1 MLNERMVAVKKE
13 IINSFIKEHFRSPTQ
28 QELKALINNEIQEN
42 VNIEK
47 FGLLSGQELINK
59 SIPGKESSCKNFN
72 KSFNRLKLNKEG
84 VIHFY
89 KGENLELENKFRIYT
104 NSLSSCLKDLR
115 KEERKVNKELIL
127 RSKSDI
133 YNYGIVENFSDYN
146 KVDFNKSNV
155 YFLNGR
161 ATLGFSKV
169 TGEPFSPNEIKYSVR
184 SKTNEV
190 VTSYPLNDFNNITDE
205 DGSFFKLATESSK
218 DDDVV
223 DFIVDIK
230 LNSPKYI
237 DTLKFVTEAI
247 ETNSK
252 MSYKCFY
259 SKDEIAF
266 TEVFESS
273 IRLQDN
279 ENYVEINKE
288 NVRLLRL
295 VLTKR
300 GYDYRKGNR
309 YVYLFALDFLGLTKN
324 KYKINS
330 DSILYLGPYE
340 ILDEEEKAIDF
351 SLATIKVGT
360 CCIVPDKTSVDIFL
374 SKDNVTWQKIDFN
387 DYGKEVIQFQENV
400 EDISGDSIFSVWD
413 SNSTSHIIENN
424 LPFDIN
430 SSEKILNYYISEE
443 NKNKFIK
450 ETLKIKRN
458 VCQKSNQRLYGT
470 NSGWY
475 KEENRL
481 STYFEIKSLEGK
493 YINLGNTGAILDG
506 RNVTGK
512 VFVSEGLHKFET
524 NINNYVN
531 IFEVESGQS
540 EYNVL
545 TANQLR
551 NLDPLYPYNHK
562 YIIEGFQY
570 NENFIGR
577 KVYKQMDKNFS
588 FSLKEVSSQR
598 FSIEENLENYT
609 LVNFEGKIFI
619 KVKNKE
625 NSSEIMLEEF
635 DISCK
640 KRNNAN
646 NENLLYIKAILNS
659 SDVKVT
665 PKIDQIQVRVI

>member
-1 MLNERMVAVKKE
+1 MVNERIVGLKKE
-13 IINSFIKEHFRSPTQ
+13 ILNSFIKKNFRSPTQ
-28 QELKALINNEIQEN
+28 QELKSLINDELFEN

-47 FGLLSGQELINK
+47 FGILSGQELITK
-59 SIPGKESSCKNFN
+59 SVPGKESSCTNFN
-72 KSFNRLKLNKEG
+72 KSFNRLKLNKES
-84 VIHFY
+84 VVDFY
-89 KGENLELENKFRIYT
+89 QNSTLDLENKFRIYT
-104 NSLSSCLKDLR
+104 NSLSSCLKDLK

-133 YNYGIVENFSDYN
+133 YNYGIIENFSDYN
-146 KVDFNKSNV
+146 KVDFSNSNV

-169 TGEPFSPNEIKYSVR
+169 GGEAFSPNEITYSVR
-184 SKTNEV
+184 SKRNEI
-190 VTSYPLNDFNNITDE
+190 VTSMPLNDFNNIIEE
-205 DGSFFKLATESSK
+205 DGSFFKLAAESNF
-218 DDDVV
+218 DDDVI
-223 DFIVDIK
+223 DFIIDIK
-230 LNSPKYI
+230 SNNPKYI

-259 SKDEIAF
+259 SKDLISF

-288 NVRLLRL
+288 DVKLIRL

-300 GYDYRKGNR
+300 GYDYKKGSR
-309 YVYLFALDFLGLTKN
+309 HVYLFALDFIGLTKN
-324 KYKINS
+324 QYKINS
-330 DSILYLGPYE
+330 DSVLYLGPYE
-340 ILDEEEKAIDF
+340 ILDEEENAIDF

-360 CCIVPDKTSVDIFL
+360 CCIVPEKTSVDIFL
-374 SKDNVTWQKIDFN
+374 SKDNVTWKKIDFN

-400 EDISGDSIFSVWD
+400 EDISGNSIFSVWD
-413 SNSTSHIIENN
+413 NSSTSHVIESN
-424 LPFDIN
+424 LPFEIN
-430 SSEKILNYYISEE
+430 SNEKILNYYIPLE
-443 NKNKFIK
+443 NKEKFIK

-458 VCQKSNQRLYGT
+458 VCQKSNQKLYGI

-475 KEENRL
+475 KSGNSI

-493 YINLGNTGAILDG
+493 YINLGTSGASLDG
-506 RNVTGK
+506 RRVTGK
-512 VFVSEGLHKFET
+512 VFVSEGIHKFET
-524 NINNYVN
+524 SINNYVN
-531 IFEVESGQS
+531 IFEIESTQS
-540 EYNVL
+540 EYSVL

-551 NLDPLYPYNHK
+551 SLDPLYPFNHK

-570 NENFIGR
+570 NENYIGK
-577 KVYKQMDKNFS
+577 KVYKQMEKNFS
-588 FSLKEVSSQR
+588 FLLKEVSNQR
-598 FSIEENLENYT
+598 FLSDENLETYT
-609 LVNFEGKIFI
+609 FISFEEKIFI
-619 KVKNKE
+619 KVKNKQ